1 MWARKPYRIL
11 SVIKHDWTTP
21 DQFRTRPFTPWIAW
35 LLVLL
40 LYVGSGYASSTWRAL
55 DFLRHGLGESRDPSD
70 LMSRIMDLYIQPV
83 LLAATLFIITRR
95 SLRPERKQLTRERP
109 VWSWLATFVAFY
121 FLTMSGFILKDLLST
136 VWGGGTYPRPEQM
149 TTSQQIIDLASSAA
163 AGPREEIFLLAV
175 PFLLLRSARCRWW
188 SILIALATI
197 RMSFHIYYG
206 WAVLGMLVWA
216 AGAVMLYRLT
226 QRVIPMIIAHS
237 MIDLASS
244 IDVQWADN
252 EPIMVALLLYFMVF
266 LLLGVLVAS
275 TFTVCRRSRR
285 SPQEQL
291 PSSEVAK

>member
-1 MWARKPYRIL
+1 
-11 SVIKHDWTTP
+11 
-21 DQFRTRPFTPWIAW
+21 
-35 LLVLL
+35 
-40 LYVGSGYASSTWRAL
+40 
-55 DFLRHGLGESRDPSD
+55 
-70 LMSRIMDLYIQPV
+70 
-83 LLAATLFIITRR
+83 
-95 SLRPERKQLTRERP
+95 
-109 VWSWLATFVAFY
+109 
-121 FLTMSGFILKDLLST
+121 
-136 VWGGGTYPRPEQM
+136 
-149 TTSQQIIDLASSAA
+149 
-163 AGPREEIFLLAV
+163 
-175 PFLLLRSARCRWW
+175 
-188 SILIALATI
+188 
-197 RMSFHIYYG
+197 MSFHIYYG